1 MESTPQNN
9 LFGQYQPT
17 AIKGEQ
23 LPLFHR
29 PVDAPVPNRDT
40 PTDARI
46 RRKFT
51 GTQTGELFGPNDE

>member
-1 MESTPQNN
+1 MEPTPQTN

-17 AIKGEQ
+17 PIKGEQ
-23 LPLFHR
+23 LPLFHQ

-46 RRKFT
+46 RRKFA
-51 GTQTGELFGPNDE
+51 GAQTGKLFGADDE